1 MLENIA
7 LLASATWL
15 ITAIIKGIAA
25 RWVTLSGPDTQG
37 VALFVAIGFTMG
49 GYYTGFIAGDVIEV
63 VLTLI
68 IGLFG
73 ANLVHDKLESPVRE
87 AFTKE

>member
-7 LLASATWL
+7 LLSSATWL
-15 ITAIIKGIAA
+15 ITAVIVGVAG
-25 RWVTLSGPDTQG
+25 RWHMFTGPDKQA
-37 VALFVAIGFTMG
+37 VALVVALGFVLG
-49 GYYTGFIAGDVIEV
+49 GYYTGFIAGDPTEV

-73 ANLVHDKLESPVRE
+73 ANLVHDKIEQPVRE
-87 AFTKE
+87 VLGHD